1 MVLKRDYKKAWSQF
15 VHLTFQNSIHSAV
28 EQQTVSFS
36 GGFTTM
42 TVKFIYYEKAT
53 KFCKI
58 STIDLSYVATVKFMY
73 GGDFPKLCGLLRI
86 YEL

>member
-1 MVLKRDYKKAWSQF
+1 MCLTKCIFFIGVVLKRNYKKAWPQF

-28 EQQTVSFS
+28 GQQTVSFF

-42 TVKFIYYEKAT
+42 TVKFIYSEKAP

-58 STIDLSYVATVKFMY
+58 STIDLSYVCINGQINV
-73 GGDFPKLCGLLRI
+73 R
-86 YEL
+86 